1 MKRVEIKIENR
12 YFKKMQE
19 KADLHGFNS
28 MTDFILFCCLNS
40 TISCNI
46 GPKEILEKELPDI
59 KFAYMMLK
67 DKMINENEFER
78 IKAVLIE
85 KLENPSVKQP
95 YKTIKAGATPEEALQ
110 VAKKLCNGE
119 GK

>member
-1 MKRVEIKIENR
+1 MKRVEIKIEDK

-40 TISCNI
+40 TINCSI
-46 GPKEILEKELPDI
+46 GSKEILEKELPDI
-59 KFAYMMLK
+59 KFAHMMLK

-85 KLENPSVKQP
+85 KLEKSSVKQP
-95 YKTIKAGATPEEALQ
+95 YKTIKSGAG
-110 VAKKLCNGE
+110 NDNNI
-119 GK
+119 